1 MFSYDVASFQQ
12 FLFDNNIL
20 ATTAG
25 VLIAYSAWDLIQS
38 LVGDLTLPAIYFV
51 FIQRFISNKFVSK
64 VFEPVNK
71 MNIPKFISRLIS
83 FIIVILIT
91 FSTIQYIIAN
101 FSTNSTAHIAVGSS
115 TTMNAEPVRI
125 K

>member
-1 MFSYDVASFQQ
+1 MFSYDSETFQQ
-12 FLFDNNIL
+12 FLLNNNIL

-38 LVGDLTLPAIYFV
+38 FVADLTLPAIYFI
-51 FIQRFISNKFVSK
+51 FIHRFIVNKFVSK

-71 MNIPKFISRLIS
+71 LNLPQFISRFIS
-83 FIIVILIT
+83 FVIVIT
-91 FSTIQYIIAN
+91 FTFWTIQYIITN
-101 FSTNSTAHIAVGSS
+101 FPTTATPPGSGGDNKK
-115 TTMNAEPVRI
+115 MEIR

>member
-1 MFSYDVASFQQ
+1 MFLYDVASFQQ
-12 FLFDNNIL
+12 FLSDNNIL

-38 LVGDLTLPAIYFV
+38 FVGDLTLPAIYFV

-83 FIIVILIT
+83 FIIVLVIT
-91 FSTIQYIIAN
+91 FWTIHYIITN
-101 FSTNSTAHIAVGSS
+101 FSTNSTAHIAAGSS
-115 TTMNAEPVRI
+115 SNVKSEPIRI